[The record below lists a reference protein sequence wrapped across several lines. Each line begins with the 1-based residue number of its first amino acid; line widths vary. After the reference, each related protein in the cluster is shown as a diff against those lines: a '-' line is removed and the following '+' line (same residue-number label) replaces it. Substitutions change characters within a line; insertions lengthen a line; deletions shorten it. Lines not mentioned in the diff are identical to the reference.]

1 MKVLGTR
8 IVVEREVESVVKI
21 ADAQGNTETTNYK
34 KGKGKV
40 IKVGPGS
47 LLPNGEIV
55 PPYIKE
61 GDRVLFMPNA
71 GTEIIYNGNKYLL
84 MDEGSVL
91 MVLENDETGD
101 LVPIKPYAPNIQ

>member
-8 IVVEREVESVVKI
+8 IVVEREIESVINV
-21 ADAQGNTETTNYK
+21 ADSNGNDKSITYK

-47 LLPNGEIV
+47 LLPNGETV
-55 PPYIKE
+55 APYIKE

-101 LVPIKPYAPNIQ
+101 LVPIKPYAPNI

>member
-8 IVVEREVESVVKI
+8 IVVEREIESVIKI
-21 ADAQGNTETTNYK
+21 ADAQGNNETANYK

-71 GTEIIYNGNKYLL
+71 GTEIIYNGKKYLL

-101 LVPIKPYAPNIQ
+101 LVPIKPYASNIQ

>member
-8 IVVEREVESVVKI
+8 IVVEREIESVINV
-21 ADAQGNTETTNYK
+21 ADANGNDKSITYK
-34 KGKGKV
+34 RGKGKV

-47 LLPNGEIV
+47 LLPNGNIV

-61 GDRVLFMPNA
+61 GDRVIFQPNA
-71 GTEIIYNGNKYLL
+71 GTEIEFNGNKYLL

-91 MVLENDETGD
+91 MVLEGEETGD
-101 LVPIKPYAPNIQ
+101 IVPLKAYLGGK